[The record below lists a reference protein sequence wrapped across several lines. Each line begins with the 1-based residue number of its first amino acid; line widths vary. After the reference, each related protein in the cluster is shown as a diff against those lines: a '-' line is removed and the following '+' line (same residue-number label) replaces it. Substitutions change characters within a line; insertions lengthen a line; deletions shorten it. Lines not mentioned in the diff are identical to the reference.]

1 MGQWFSRLLAAM
13 VAAFVPV
20 TAGLPPA
27 PAVTVRPAVSPPAAV
42 APAAAPPAMDAL
54 AVAVVDLASG
64 AVLYRREGVAPHPL
78 ASITKLMTAL
88 VAIDRKPNWEALV
101 TLRAEDVRSGGRV
114 ILSVGDQVSVR
125 DLFEVMLV
133 ASSNEAAVALAR
145 SSGLTPQAFVA
156 AMNKKAKALGLADTR
171 FVDPAGLEPGNV
183 AHAADAAKLVRAA
196 FSDPMISAAVQL
208 SGYRLTIRNTGRRV
222 TAEST
227 NILLQQGRK
236 NGNPLPVGGK
246 TGYLDE
252 SGYNVA
258 LIFEQAGHQ
267 VSVAVLGAPSADA
280 RFQDAV
286 QLAAWT
292 FSSFRWPALGG

>member
-13 VAAFVPV
+13 VAAFAPAA
-20 TAGLPPA
+20 AGLPPA
-27 PAVTVRPAVSPPAAV
+27 PAVTVRPVVSPPAAV

-54 AVAVVDLASG
+54 AVAVVDSASG
-64 AVLYRREGVAPHPL
+64 AVLYQRESVVPHPL

-88 VAIDRKPNWEALV
+88 VVIDHEPDWDALV
-101 TLRAEDVRSGGRV
+101 TLRTEDVRSGGRV
-114 ILSVGDQVSVR
+114 VFSAGDQVSVR

-156 AMNKKAKALGLADTR
+156 AMNKRAAALGLADAR
-171 FVDPAGLEPGNV
+171 FVDPAGLESGNV
-183 AHAADAAKLVRAA
+183 ASAADAAKLVRAA
-196 FSDPMISAAVQL
+196 FSDPMVAAAVRQ
-208 SGYRLTIRNTGRRV
+208 SGYHLTVRNTGKRV
-222 TAEST
+222 TTAST

-236 NGNPLPVGGK
+236 NGNPFPIGGK

-258 LIFEQAGHQ
+258 LIFEQSGHQ

-286 QLAAWT
+286 QVASWT
-292 FSSFRWPALGG
+292 FTNFRWPALGG